1 MYMIN
6 NVMRLI
12 IFTISIF
19 LFLAN
24 LVIAKPINELI
35 IKGNERISSET
46 IKVFSGFSKGDDIN
60 QNDLNDIIKSLYE
73 TNFFENVTIEIVNN
87 NLIITVKENPII
99 QEVVIEGIK
108 KESLKNQI
116 YETLILKNK
125 SSYVDYL
132 AKNDLQK
139 IKNMLRVS
147 GFYLSEVKMLI
158 QNNNNNTVNL
168 IYNINL
174 GEKALIKKI
183 KFIGDKKFKDRKL
196 RQVIVSE
203 ESKFWKFISNKKY
216 LNAKRI
222 KLDERLLLNFYKNKG
237 YYNAKVE
244 TSSAKFIDD
253 QNFELIYNINAGR
266 KFIFNNLSISL
277 PTDYDVKYFKEIS
290 VIRQAGPYQPW
301 NL

>member
-6 NVMRLI
+6 ATMKLI

-19 LFLAN
+19 VLLIS
-24 LVIAKPINELI
+24 LLLAKPINELI

-73 TNFFENVTIEIVNN
+73 TNFFENIAIEIINN

-116 YETLILKNK
+116 YDSLILKNK
-125 SSYVDYL
+125 SSYIDYL
-132 AKNDLQK
+132 AKNDFQK

-147 GFYLSEVKMLI
+147 GFYLSEVKMLV

-168 IYNINL
+168 IYDINL

-183 KFIGDKKFKDRKL
+183 KFIGDKKFKK
-196 RQVIVSE
+196 
-203 ESKFWKFISNKKY
+203 
-216 LNAKRI
+216 
-222 KLDERLLLNFYKNKG
+222 
-237 YYNAKVE
+237 
-244 TSSAKFIDD
+244 
-253 QNFELIYNINAGR
+253 
-266 KFIFNNLSISL
+266 
-277 PTDYDVKYFKEIS
+277 
-290 VIRQAGPYQPW
+290 
-301 NL
+301 

>member
-6 NVMRLI
+6 TTMKLI
-12 IFTISIF
+12 IFTINIF
-19 LFLAN
+19 VLLTS
-24 LVIAKPINELI
+24 LLLAKPIDELI

-46 IKVFSGFSKGDDIN
+46 IKVFSGFNKGDDVN

-108 KESLKNQI
+108 KESLKKAI
-116 YETLILKNK
+116 YDILILKNK

-147 GFYLSEVKMLI
+147 GFYLSEVKTLI

-168 IYNINL
+168 IYSINL
-174 GEKALIKKI
+174 GEKALIKKLNLLEI
-183 KFIGDKKFKDRKL
+183 KNLK
-196 RQVIVSE
+196 IV
-203 ESKFWKFISNKKY
+203 N
-216 LNAKRI
+216 
-222 KLDERLLLNFYKNKG
+222 
-237 YYNAKVE
+237 
-244 TSSAKFIDD
+244 
-253 QNFELIYNINAGR
+253 
-266 KFIFNNLSISL
+266 
-277 PTDYDVKYFKEIS
+277 
-290 VIRQAGPYQPW
+290 
-301 NL
+301 

>member
-1 MYMIN
+1 MIN
-6 NVMRLI
+6 TTMKL
-12 IFTISIF
+12 IF

-46 IKVFSGFSKGDDIN
+46 IKVFSGFNKGDDVN

-73 TNFFENVTIEIVNN
+73 TNFFENVTIEIVNK

-132 AKNDLQK
+132 AKNDFQK

-147 GFYLSEVKMLI
+147 GFYLSEVKMLV

-203 ESKFWKFISNKKY
+203 ESKFWKFISNK
-216 LNAKRI
+216 NI
-222 KLDERLLLNFYKNKG
+222 
-237 YYNAKVE
+237 
-244 TSSAKFIDD
+244 
-253 QNFELIYNINAGR
+253 LIQI
-266 KFIFNNLSISL
+266 
-277 PTDYDVKYFKEIS
+277 E
-290 VIRQAGPYQPW
+290 
-301 NL
+301 